1 MKNKNLVLIS
11 TDIEP
16 GGISTMI
23 GIHTA
28 ALIKEGYK
36 VNVIVSKNSDAINSI
51 ESCTKLI
58 SNKDKLLSIN
68 VYNWLD
74 FILLKF
80 GLCIWIKKIL
90 NNADISFVHN
100 ARLIKIIKNNTIKP
114 VFAVNHT
121 AKNSQLQY
129 FIKADMIFS
138 VNNKINDQLITLGV
152 NKNRCVYCPNVL
164 IDLPDFKINNV
175 SEKKIVIGALGR
187 MVDKKGFFDFI
198 EALKILKARGINFK
212 AILAGNGELYNKLRN
227 ASKDLPELE
236 FPGWVKDKRDF
247 YNNIDIFCQP
257 SHFEPFGLTIIEAM
271 AYAKPVISSD
281 CDGPSEIIIDNK
293 NGFLVKKKNPQE
305 IAEAIIKLINNSE
318 IYRNISISAR
328 KHIENF
334 YIINSLQ
341 KVLRNNISNYFKF
354 EHEK

>member
-129 FIKADMIFS
+129 FKKADMIFS
-138 VNNKINDQLITLGV
+138 VNNSINDQLINLGV

-164 IDLPDFKINNV
+164 VDIPDFKINNIAG
-175 SEKKIVIGALGR
+175 KKIVIGALGR

-198 EALKILKARGINFK
+198 AALKILKARGINFK
-212 AILAGNGELYNKLRN
+212 AILAGNGKLYNQLRN
-227 ASKDLPELE
+227 ASKDLTELE
-236 FPGWVKDKRDF
+236 FPGWIKDKKDF

-271 AYAKPVISSD
+271 AYAKPVISTN
-281 CDGPSEIIIDNK
+281 CDGPTEIIIDNK
-293 NGFLVKKKNPQE
+293 NGFLVKKKKPQE
-305 IAEAIIKLINNSE
+305 IAETIIKLINHSE
-318 IYRNISISAR
+318 IYRNVSISAR

-341 KVLRNNISNYFKF
+341 KVLKSNISNYFKF